1 MADQP
6 FTDFV
11 PPEMRKLAEQNL
23 QQAKNTF
30 EELMNATHRAVSS
43 FGGHASTAQSSAL
56 ELQRKLVGYS
66 ERNVTASMEYAQ
78 NLLRAKDAGELM
90 KLHSEYLKNQMQ
102 ALTEQARDLTQ
113 HAGKAANL
121 QKDG

>member
-78 NLLRAKDAGELM
+78 NLLRAKDVGELM

>member
-23 QQAKNTF
+23 QQAKKTF
-30 EELMNATHRAVSS
+30 EELMDATQRAVSS
-43 FGGHASTAQSSAL
+43 FGGHASTAQTTAL
-56 ELQRKLVGYS
+56 ELQRKVVGYS
-66 ERNVTASMEYAQ
+66 ERNVAASLEYAQ

-90 KLHSEYLKNQMQ
+90 KLHADYMKNQMQ
-102 ALTEQARDLTQ
+102 ALTEQARDITQ
-113 HAGKAANL
+113 HAGQAATPK
-121 QKDG
+121 KDG

>member
-6 FTDFV
+6 FTDFL

-23 QQAKNTF
+23 QQAKKTF
-30 EELMNATHRAVSS
+30 EEVMNATHRAVSS
-43 FGGHASTAQSSAL
+43 FGGHASTAQSTAL

-66 ERNVTASMEYAQ
+66 ERNVAVSLDYAQ

-121 QKDG
+121 QKDD

>member
-6 FTDFV
+6 FTDFI

-23 QQAKNTF
+23 QQAQKTF
-30 EELMNATHRAVSS
+30 EEMMNATHRAVSS
-43 FGGHASTAQSSAL
+43 FGGHASTAHSTAL

-66 ERNVTASMEYAQ
+66 ERNVAASLEYAQ
-78 NLLRAKDAGELM
+78 NLLRAKDASELM
-90 KLHSEYLKNQMQ
+90 KLHSEYLKTQIQ
-102 ALTEQARDLTQ
+102 ALTDQARDLTR
-113 HAGKAANL
+113 HAGKTANP